1 MLCGLYEVDIT
12 PKLNLS
18 IPGYF
23 IGRLAAGVRDNLYA
37 RALACENDKGD
48 SFILVSLDTIELD
61 PSVPERTRARVE
73 ALTGVPAMHVMV
85 ASTHTHTGGPVDDFV
100 PGSIDHE
107 YMNWMADQAA
117 DAAVMAWKNRKPARI
132 GYGSA
137 EERSIAF
144 IRRYYMKDGTFATN
158 PGFHPEL
165 IERPA
170 GDIDPEVGVVKI
182 EDMDGKLIG
191 VITNYACHLDTVG
204 GHRYCA
210 DYPGELHRVL
220 KSVYG
225 KDVVSIFLT
234 GACGNIN
241 HCDFMGHPAE
251 YYHDPKNP
259 HYIRMGRI
267 LAGDVIRALADIE
280 TKETEELAVE
290 NDTFIGHVRV
300 PSAEDVEKA
309 EALLREYPYES
320 VFIHEGEP
328 NVAPGN
334 LVDRYYARSLLEV
347 HNDPNKELTIPVQA
361 ARIGEAAFVGL
372 PCELFVEFGLDIKA
386 RSEFKHTFISTLTNS
401 IFGYIAVRDAFEQGG
416 YESTISGS
424 TKMAAE
430 TGYDMA
436 DTAVEL
442 LKKMK

>member
-267 LAGDVIRALADIE
+267 LAGDVIRALLKVHQEVQECDHIE
-280 TKETEELAVE
+280 IT
-290 NDTFIGHVRV
+290 
-300 PSAEDVEKA
+300 
-309 EALLREYPYES
+309 
-320 VFIHEGEP
+320 
-328 NVAPGN
+328 
-334 LVDRYYARSLLEV
+334 
-347 HNDPNKELTIPVQA
+347 VQA
-361 ARIGEAAFVGL
+361 ARIGNAVIAGM
-372 PCELFVEFGLDIKA
+372 PCELFVEHGKDIKA
-386 RSEFKHTFISTLTNS
+386 RSAYDHTFVSTVTNAHY
-401 IFGYIAVRDAFEQGG
+401 GYISIRASLEQGG
-416 YESTISGS
+416 YEATINGS
-424 TKMAAE
+424 TKMSME
-430 TGYDMA
+430 TGYDMVN
-436 DTAVEL
+436 TAVKL
-442 LKKMK
+442 LERMQ